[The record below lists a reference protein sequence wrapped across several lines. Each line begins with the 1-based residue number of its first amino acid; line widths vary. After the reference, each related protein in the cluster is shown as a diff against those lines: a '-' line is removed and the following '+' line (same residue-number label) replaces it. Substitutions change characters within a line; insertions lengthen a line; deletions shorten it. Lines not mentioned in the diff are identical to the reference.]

1 MKVID
6 KVPNGKLIAMEV
18 QILNNKVS
26 SMKITGDF
34 FLYPEE
40 QIKQIEAS
48 FLGLPVSISDPEL
61 TDKLQHALKGAEL
74 IGVSIDD
81 LIRLFRKAVSL

>member
-18 QILNNKVS
+18 QIIHGKVS

-40 QIKQIEAS
+40 QINQIESS
-48 FLGLPVSISDPEL
+48 FLGLPVSISDTEL